1 MAHHTGRFTVPA
13 SKLDGKYYIGIHAI
27 SDADQFV
34 LTIDNLSVIAA
45 EPSAINEINIEKVQD
60 NNYYDLMGRK
70 MDSNNLPAGIYIHA
84 GKKVLVK

>member
-1 MAHHTGRFTVPA
+1 MGKFTVSGN
-13 SKLDGKYYIGIHAI
+13 SKDGNYYIGIHAI

-34 LTIDNLSVIAA
+34 LTIDNVSVTLSD
-45 EPSAINEINIEKVQD
+45 PSAIETINVEKTVD